1 MKNKGK
7 SKNIMA
13 VLDVFKDEVE
23 AHKGHV
29 WVESAGVNV
38 NKGSTFYLELP
49 VQ

>member
-23 AHKGHV
+23 AHKGRV
-29 WVESAGVNV
+29 WAQSEGTG
-38 NKGSTFYLELP
+38 KGSTFYVELDA
-49 VQ
+49 VA